1 MFDMDAA
8 TLFVHN
14 VSVFHGFRKNIFG
27 VLRNKVLERHWIFN
41 FIQVIDISGWLSL
54 LQFLSVTLQ
63 VMEILPGCK
72 KSWSTPA
79 FKSGRHLWIEFLRR
93 DYFLFIHTQWST
105 MLTNLGFDSKW
116 DLGIIKNPFCFNMI

>member
-1 MFDMDAA
+1 MGAA

-54 LQFLSVTLQ
+54 LQFLSVTLP
-63 VMEILPGCK
+63 VMEI
-72 KSWSTPA
+72 KSCL
-79 FKSGRHLWIEFLRR
+79 FYQVVKHLGRPRPLR
-93 DYFLFIHTQWST
+93 
-105 MLTNLGFDSKW
+105 
-116 DLGIIKNPFCFNMI
+116 